1 MMIDKLLQTAA
12 VVRNIRYRNRI
23 SGWIDD
29 LLAVSGMGFQAVVVG
44 LGLGLGRLG
53 SSKNIFVGCKM
64 QEKGFQGEIDFELE
78 VGNS

>member
-1 MMIDKLLQTAA
+1 MVYGGGRRRGRRKCADADGRPAMTSMVGGLRL
-12 VVRNIRYRNRI
+12 
-23 SGWIDD
+23 D
-29 LLAVSGMGFQAVVVG
+29 LD

>member
-29 LLAVSGMGFQAVVVG
+29 LLAVSGMGFQAVVG
-44 LGLGLGRLG
+44 PGLGRLG
-53 SSKNIFVGCKM
+53 FVEEYICR
-64 QEKGFQGEIDFELE
+64 L
-78 VGNS
+78 

>member
-1 MMIDKLLQTAA
+1 M
-12 VVRNIRYRNRI
+12 R
-23 SGWIDD
+23 
-29 LLAVSGMGFQAVVVG
+29 FQAVVVG